1 MMKTQSVRVET
12 EHIYDPCSRFFMQDP
27 CQLLIGTQFRH
38 DRKMIGEAYTMI
50 GSQTVIGLT
59 NYVRLY

>member
-1 MMKTQSVRVET
+1 
-12 EHIYDPCSRFFMQDP
+12 MQDP